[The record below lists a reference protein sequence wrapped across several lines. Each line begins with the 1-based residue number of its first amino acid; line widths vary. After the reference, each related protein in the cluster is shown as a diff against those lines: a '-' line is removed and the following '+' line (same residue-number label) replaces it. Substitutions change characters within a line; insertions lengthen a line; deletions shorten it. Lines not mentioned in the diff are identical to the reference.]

1 MVNGIS
7 ILGSTGSIGVQT
19 LDVARNLN
27 IKVEALSGNTNIDLL
42 EAQAREFKPRM
53 VAVRILNVQNAK
65 RAPFRL

>member
-42 EAQAREFKPRM
+42 EAQARNLNLVWWQYE
-53 VAVRILNVQNAK
+53 ILML
-65 RAPFRL
+65 PMC